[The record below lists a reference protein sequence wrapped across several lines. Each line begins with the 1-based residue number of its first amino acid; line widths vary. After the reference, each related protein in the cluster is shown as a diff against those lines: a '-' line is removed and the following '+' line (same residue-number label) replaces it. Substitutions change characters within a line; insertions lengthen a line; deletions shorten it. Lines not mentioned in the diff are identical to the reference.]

1 MFRCLFGGC
10 APGGTRNISTLYL
23 GIMENACMSTFN
35 GKRLTNETFK
45 LDIERMRQGWYSDK
59 YFTNIAYML
68 GELSKRGYRYRGLN
82 NHLPAGFSQE
92 DINNGDIEVE
102 MQYFTRRLGTTIV
115 VGVDKALTMIRH
127 CTGYWEDG
135 QFVDT
140 SDQIQVWAVQDG
152 TIVHSDGEPLNV
164 KPVIRVRGRYRDF
177 AILET
182 PTLGT
187 LTRGSRVATNVY
199 ETLLAARGKPVLFF
213 PARFDAHEVQAA
225 DGYAYNIAVQRFN
238 MDHAGGLGPYVSTDA
253 QGDWWGGAGGGTVA
267 HAAIA
272 SFLGDTAEAMIA
284 FAEVLP
290 VSIPR
295 IALVD
300 FNNDSVRDSLEVCR
314 AMFDRFC
321 QLTDSGNPEEAERF
335 RLYGVRLDTSGSLRD
350 QSVPPL
356 GDAALDLGVNPRLV
370 FLVRQG
376 LDNAWESWN
385 VSDAWKERAREY
397 CQAVKIVVSGGFN
410 PDKIRRFEKLRVP
423 VDLYAVGS
431 YLFNNNGQTVTDYT
445 ADVVRVKV
453 HGEWVDMAKV
463 GRRALDNP
471 ELERVW

>member
-1 MFRCLFGGC
+1 
-10 APGGTRNISTLYL
+10 
-23 GIMENACMSTFN
+23 MSIFN
-35 GKRLTNETFK
+35 GHRLNNDTFK
-45 LDIERMRQGWYSDK
+45 LDIERMRRGWYSDK

-68 GELSKRGYRYRGLN
+68 GELSKRGYRYKGVN
-82 NHLPAGFSQE
+82 NNLPAGISAE
-92 DINNGDIEVE
+92 NINNGDIEVE
-102 MQYFTRRLGTTIV
+102 MQYFTRRPGKTIV
-115 VGVDKALTMIRH
+115 VGVDKALTMLRH
-127 CTGYWEDG
+127 CTGYWENDK
-135 QFVDT
+135 FVDT
-140 SDQIQVWAVQDG
+140 SDQIRVWAVHDG
-152 TIVHSDGEPLNV
+152 TVVSSEGDPLDV
-164 KPVIRVRGRYRDF
+164 RPVIRIRGRYRDF
-177 AILET
+177 SILET
-182 PTLGT
+182 PTLGI

-199 ETLLAARGKPVLFF
+199 ATLLAAHGKPVLFF

-238 MDHAGGLGPYVSTDA
+238 MDYAGGVSTFVSTDA

-284 FAEVLP
+284 FADVLP

-300 FNNDSVRDSLEVCR
+300 FNNDSVVDSLEVCK
-314 AMFDRFC
+314 AMFRRFLE
-321 QLTDSGNPEEAERF
+321 LTDAGNPEEAERY

-350 QSVPPL
+350 HSVPPL
-356 GDAALDLGVNPRLV
+356 GDPALDLGVNPRLV

-376 LDNAWESWN
+376 LDNAWESWDLPEN
-385 VSDAWKERAREY
+385 WKERAREY
-397 CQAVKIVVSGGFN
+397 CQSVKIVVSGGFN

-423 VDLYAVGS
+423 ADLYAVGS
-431 YLFNNNGQTVTDYT
+431 YLFNNNGHTVTDYT

-453 HGEWVDMAKV
+453 HGEWIDMAKV
-463 GRRALDNP
+463 GRQALENP